1 MISAANLVA
10 LGLTEARASTWA
22 PLLDA
27 AAAKFQ
33 INTSARAAAFTAQCR
48 VESNDFANLT
58 ESMYYDDPARILAIF
73 PREVATLAD
82 AKLLVQNPEGLAQAV
97 YSNRMGNGNASSGDG
112 WRFIG
117 RGIAQLTGRADYM
130 TAAVALL
137 RPYAAQPELV
147 AQPPDAALTA
157 AWFFQ
162 SRGCNALADKHDW
175 DGITLAFNG
184 KAMLQAQRRAALSDA
199 GLNLNWSTPA

>member
-1 MISAANLVA
+1 MISAANLVS
-10 LGLTEARASTWA
+10 LGLGEGPASTWA

-33 INTSARAAAFTAQCR
+33 INTPARVAAFIAQCR

-58 ESMYYDDPARILAIF
+58 ESLYYDDPARILAIF

-82 AKLLVQNPEGLAQAV
+82 AQLLVHNPEGLAQIV
-97 YSNRMGNGNASSGDG
+97 YSNRLGNGDRSTGDG

-162 SRGCNALADKHDW
+162 SNGCNALADAHNW
-175 DGITLAFNG
+175 DGVTRRFNG
-184 KAMLQAQRRAALSDA
+184 AAMLQAQRRADLSNA
-199 GLNLNWSTPA
+199 GLSIFTS